1 MSVEFRQRTPSEYGR
16 ILWRRKWLIVLPALA
31 ISFAIAIV
39 VWRLPDVYQ
48 STTLLTVKPSSV
60 PSTIA
65 PQLSDEDLTL
75 RLNNISLEVLSRS
88 TLEPLIISY
97 GLYAAEH
104 QRGEPMDALVERMRK
119 KDITIELNKSR
130 NDITNGFTISFR
142 GPTRQVAHDVT
153 SDLAAKFTSAQI
165 TELTHQTEATEKLIS
180 DQVNEARQALENI
193 EKQRFDFLT
202 QHSSSLPNDSNAL
215 IGQLAGL
222 YDQQKAYITEIG
234 RLNDQ
239 RTMLSTQVGDSTK
252 RSELAINNSVDSIT
266 DPKTTPAWAELTKR
280 ESELDAALQDMKTRL
295 KEKNPDMIAVRQQ
308 IAGIKRQKDELLED
322 QKVKIAEKKKQ
333 LEEMAQNDPT
343 IKSLEYNQ
351 KFVAGEIE
359 RQQKL
364 LDQTKA
370 QISDIQQRLNGVPT
384 TEVGLQV
391 LDRQYQSAKATYDD
405 LLDKQRKAVLSNEVN
420 ARAQGETVQVVD
432 PASLPE
438 KPVAPKRPLLIA
450 LGLALGLGI
459 GLVFAAGFEVPR
471 LMTIQTVEDAR
482 HYTSLPVLVSVPEL
496 LTPREQR
503 RRRLRHAALACAS
516 IAVTVVSI
524 PALALLLKLTHV
536 FELFTT

>member
-1 MSVEFRQRTPSEYGR
+1 
-16 ILWRRKWLIVLPALA
+16 
-31 ISFAIAIV
+31 
-39 VWRLPDVYQ
+39 
-48 STTLLTVKPSSV
+48 
-60 PSTIA
+60 
-65 PQLSDEDLTL
+65 
-75 RLNNISLEVLSRS
+75 
-88 TLEPLIISY
+88 
-97 GLYAAEH
+97 
-104 QRGEPMDALVERMRK
+104 
-119 KDITIELNKSR
+119 TIELNKSR

-308 IAGIKRQKDELLED
+308 IAGIKRQKD
-322 QKVKIAEKKKQ
+322 
-333 LEEMAQNDPT
+333 
-343 IKSLEYNQ
+343 
-351 KFVAGEIE
+351 
-359 RQQKL
+359 
-364 LDQTKA
+364 
-370 QISDIQQRLNGVPT
+370 
-384 TEVGLQV
+384 
-391 LDRQYQSAKATYDD
+391 D

-482 HYTSLPVLVSVPEL
+482 HYTSL
-496 LTPREQR
+496 
-503 RRRLRHAALACAS
+503 
-516 IAVTVVSI
+516 
-524 PALALLLKLTHV
+524 
-536 FELFTT
+536 